1 MTSLRAG
8 GGVREQS
15 LHAIVT
21 RRDAAGNVIAVE
33 DLGKI
38 AYWHKS
44 PIRRLF
50 WKIGRL
56 IHGAIR
62 H

>member
-1 MTSLRAG
+1 MTGLRAKG
-8 GGVREQS
+8 GMREQS
-15 LHAIVT
+15 LHAVVT
-21 RRDAAGNVIAVE
+21 RRDMAGNVIAVE

-44 PIRRLF
+44 PFKRFLWRL
-50 WKIGRL
+50 GRL